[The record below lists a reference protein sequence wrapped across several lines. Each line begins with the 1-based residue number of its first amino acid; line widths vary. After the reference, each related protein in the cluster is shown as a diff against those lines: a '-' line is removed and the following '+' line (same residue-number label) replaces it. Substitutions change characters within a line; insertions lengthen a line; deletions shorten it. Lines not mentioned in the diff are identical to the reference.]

1 MPMDPEALVKYLQLL
16 RAAKVEQF
24 ELDGVFKVSFFSE
37 EIEGPAEMQP
47 AVGFMADQNAYSLDE
62 DDA

>member
-47 AVGFMADQNAYSLDE
+47 AVGFMADNNYLLDE